1 MLHTALLMLG
11 VGIFAGIMGSI
22 LGIGGG
28 MIVTPIV
35 TLAMGLDIKYAIGA
49 SIIAVIATSSGST
62 IAFLKDDVL
71 NLRVAMFLEIA
82 TTIGAIIGALL
93 TGAFE
98 PMILYILFGS
108 LLVFSSWNMY
118 RKMRSGQEVLQQVH
132 ADKWAEKFNLN
143 SSYYD
148 KNTKQQVD
156 YQVENVPGGF
166 LIMLGA
172 GLASGMLGIGSGAL
186 KVMAMDGAMKMPLKP
201 SSATSNLMMGV
212 TAAASATVYFFNGS
226 IRPDLAVP
234 LALGIL
240 GGSTI
245 GTRIMQ
251 ILPSKIIRLI
261 FIPILLYLG
270 LQMILKGFGV
280 TI

>member
-82 TTIGAIIGALL
+82 TTIGVIIGALL

-172 GLASGMLGIGSGAL
+172 GLASGMLGIGSGAF

-251 ILPSKIIRLI
+251 ILPSKLIRLI